1 MTDPTTQRRQR
12 LAPEARAQQIL
23 DVAAKLLLDEGFTE
37 VSMERLG
44 REAGISKALVY
55 NYFPN
60 RNDLLRALLERE
72 MAVLRESQAAA
83 VAQAKDFRDLLRQT
97 TRIYIEHVHARG
109 SLLRKLWAEPAV
121 ARAVADSYGLPRDF
135 FFMPNQLSKH
145 KNHLLVLDAL
155 SELSARGRQVVVV
168 SSGKQED
175 ERHPDY
181 FPSVMSRR
189 QALKQEE
196 HFRLLGMIPYPHVR
210 ALMRTA
216 TALLN
221 PSLFEG
227 WSTPVEEARA
237 LGVPLVL
244 SDLDVHREQAADS
257 AHYFDRHSATS
268 LAQALAAVS
277 PISDDERERR
287 LAVARVE
294 AQARVVA
301 AAWRVRRATL
311 GMGSPKR
318 KWRPRMTSG
327 AK

>member
-121 ARAVADSYGLPRDF
+121 ARAVADQSLSGREEAMRYFARQVTREFGLPREVAMPAVDMGMAMTEAAAQHLSQSNDDVDF
-135 FFMPNQLSKH
+135 MTDLCVT
-145 KNHLLVLDAL
+145 L
-155 SELSARGRQVVVV
+155 
-168 SSGKQED
+168 
-175 ERHPDY
+175 
-181 FPSVMSRR
+181 
-189 QALKQEE
+189 
-196 HFRLLGMIPYPHVR
+196 LLGGLDGLKRQHVK
-210 ALMRTA
+210 AEA
-216 TALLN
+216 AK
-221 PSLFEG
+221 
-227 WSTPVEEARA
+227 ARA
-237 LGVPLVL
+237 RPA
-244 SDLDVHREQAADS
+244 RA
-257 AHYFDRHSATS
+257 
-268 LAQALAAVS
+268 
-277 PISDDERERR
+277 PRR
-287 LAVARVE
+287 KA
-294 AQARVVA
+294 
-301 AAWRVRRATL
+301 
-311 GMGSPKR
+311 
-318 KWRPRMTSG
+318 
-327 AK
+327 